1 MRKIMG
7 SVRPLAYLATAP
19 IAGVVGFVWSL
30 AATVVVTLLAVTQL
44 GAPAFLGAA
53 WVTRALASAERH
65 RAGWVLGAP
74 IAAPYVPVTGSRVVG
89 VAAQPATWR
98 DLAWLVVLFPLGL
111 AGGVA
116 GLVVAIV
123 DLASI
128 VAPLWAWA
136 VPNPH
141 APWPMKPLMTTVPG
155 RFGLTVLGL
164 ALLPV
169 AAWLVRI
176 LAAALARLA
185 AALLAPGEHR
195 RLVEQASRLA
205 ETRRRV
211 VDAQAAELRRIERDL
226 HDGAQARLVA
236 AGMTLALAARK
247 LRPTATRTRVALARR
262 QRDDALAEL
271 RRLVRGIHP
280 PILTDRGLARRAR
293 RPRRRQP
300 VPRLAE
306 RLSSGE
312 RYPAAVESAAYFVV
326 AEGLTNAAKHASAS
340 TGVVDTAVPATQCTS
355 RSPTTAAAA
364 PTPTAPASTACAAA
378 SRPSTAPSH
387 CPARP
392 AGPPSCT
399 RSCHAHRDRRRPAP
413 APRRHDRL
421 LTDTGH
427 TVVAAVDTADALVAA
442 VASHQPDLSIVDV
455 RLPPGFRD
463 EGLRAALRLR
473 SADPSAKVLIVSQYV
488 ERAYAAD
495 LLADGRGGVG

>member
-1 MRKIMG
+1 MG

-30 AATVVVTLLAVTQL
+30 AATVVVTVLAVTQL
-44 GAPAFLGAA
+44 GGPAFLGAA
-53 WVTRALASAERH
+53 WVTRALASVERR

-74 IAAPYVPVTGSRVVG
+74 IAAPYVPATGAAGVDGWPATWRSRVAG

-169 AAWLVRI
+169 AAWFVRT
-176 LAAALARLA
+176 AATALARLA
-185 AALLAPGEHR
+185 RALLAPGEHR

-226 HDGAQARLVA
+226 HDGAQARIVA
-236 AGMTLALAARK
+236 AGITLALAARK
-247 LRPTATRTRVALARR
+247 LRTDGDAAPDVALARR
-262 QRDDALAEL
+262 QLDDALAEL

-280 PILTDRGLARRAR
+280 PILTDRGLHAAVAALAGDS
-293 RPRRRQP
+293 PFP
-300 VPRLAE
+300 VTLDGV
-306 RLSSGE
+306 SSGE

-340 TGVVDTAVPATQCTS
+340 TGA
-355 RSPTTAAAA
+355 
-364 PTPTAPASTACAAA
+364 
-378 SRPSTAPSH
+378 
-387 CPARP
+387 
-392 AGPPSCT
+392 
-399 RSCHAHRDRRRPAP
+399 
-413 APRRHDRL
+413 
-421 LTDTGH
+421 
-427 TVVAAVDTADALVAA
+427 
-442 VASHQPDLSIVDV
+442 VDV
-455 RLPPGFRD
+455 RRTGD
-463 EGLRAALRLR
+463 TVHVTVT
-473 SADPSAKVLIVSQYV
+473 D
-488 ERAYAAD
+488 
-495 LLADGRGGVG
+495 DGRGGADPNGTGIDGLRRRVEALDGTLTLSSPPGGPTVLHAELPCAS

>member
-19 IAGVVGFVWSL
+19 IAGVVGFVWSV
-30 AATVVVTLLAVTQL
+30 AATVVVTVLAVTQL
-44 GAPAFLGAA
+44 GGPAFLGAA
-53 WVTRALASAERH
+53 WVTRALASVERR

-74 IAAPYVPVTGSRVVG
+74 ISAPYVPVTGSKVAG
-89 VAAQPATWR
+89 VASQPATWR

-169 AAWLVRI
+169 AAWIVRT
-176 LAAALARLA
+176 LATALARLA

-226 HDGAQARLVA
+226 HDGAQARIVA

-247 LRPTATRTRVALARR
+247 LRTDGDAASDVALARR
-262 QRDDALAEL
+262 QLDDALAEL

-280 PILTDRGLARRAR
+280 PILTDRGLHAALAALAGDS
-293 RPRRRQP
+293 PFP
-300 VPRLAE
+300 VTVNV
-306 RLSSGE
+306 SSSSDD

-340 TGVVDTAVPATQCTS
+340 TGVVEIRRTGDTVHVTV
-355 RSPTTAAAA
+355 
-364 PTPTAPASTACAAA
+364 
-378 SRPSTAPSH
+378 
-387 CPARP
+387 
-392 AGPPSCT
+392 
-399 RSCHAHRDRRRPAP
+399 
-413 APRRHDRL
+413 
-421 LTDTGH
+421 TD
-427 TVVAAVDTADALVAA
+427 
-442 VASHQPDLSIVDV
+442 
-455 RLPPGFRD
+455 
-463 EGLRAALRLR
+463 
-473 SADPSAKVLIVSQYV
+473 
-488 ERAYAAD
+488 
-495 LLADGRGGVG
+495 DGRGGADPDGTGIDGLRRRVEALDGTLTLSSPPGGPTVLHAELPCAS